1 MPSNNDNLANF
12 VSTQQQVNTDLFAAR
27 DEARS
32 IIKSI
37 QHQID
42 ELKRVGRG
50 TTLAN
55 KRAAQLER
63 KLQKIEADFS
73 EYGASKAVLDELK
86 RLDTS
91 TKNLYLEV
99 AGHGDR
105 IRALEQSDAMRIDFQ
120 RSEIDVAHTSDVR
133 VDTPWVEALIVG
145 VVAFLLTAFALN
157 AWIAQDWNAT
167 KDFWASLI
175 VGAAALFVMAS
186 FEKIRLGLKIQAR
199 HQWAYKEQPASAD
212 SSENAQTETQTRVD
226 V

>member
-1 MPSNNDNLANF
+1 MPNNDDNLADF
-12 VSTQQQVNTDLFAAR
+12 VSTQQKVNTDLFAAR
-27 DEARS
+27 DEARAR
-32 IIKSI
+32 IKEI
-37 QHQID
+37 TYRIA
-42 ELKRVGRG
+42 EMERVGRG

-63 KLQKIEADFS
+63 KLQKIESDFS
-73 EYGASKAVLDELK
+73 EYGASKAVLDELT

-105 IRALEQSDAMRIDFQ
+105 IRALEQSDAMKIDFQ
-120 RSEIDVAHTSDVR
+120 NSGVEVAHTTDAKF
-133 VDTPWVEALIVG
+133 DTPWVEAFIVG

-175 VGAAALFVMAS
+175 VGAAAFFVMAS
-186 FEKIRLGLKIQAR
+186 FEKLRLGLQIQAR
-199 HQWAYKEQPASAD
+199 HVWVMKEQPAENQQPSA
-212 SSENAQTETQTRVD
+212 ATTQQDRVD
-226 V
+226 A

>member
-1 MPSNNDNLANF
+1 MTSNNDNLANF
-12 VSTQQQVNTDLFAAR
+12 VTTQQKVNVDLFAAR
-27 DEARS
+27 DEARTR
-32 IIKSI
+32 IKQLHHEI
-37 QHQID
+37 A

-63 KLQKIEADFS
+63 KLQKIENNFS
-73 EYGASKAVLDELK
+73 EYGASKAVLEELT

-105 IRALEQSDAMRIDFQ
+105 IRALEQSDAMKIDFQ
-120 RSEIDVAHTSDVR
+120 NSGVEVAHTTDAKF
-133 VDTPWVEALIVG
+133 DTPWVEAFIVG

-157 AWIAQDWNAT
+157 AWIAQDWNAI

-175 VGAAALFVMAS
+175 VGAAAFFVMAS
-186 FEKIRLGLKIQAR
+186 FEKLRLGLQIQAR
-199 HQWAYKEQPASAD
+199 HVWAMKEQPA
-212 SSENAQTETQTRVD
+212 ENQQPSTATAQQDRID

>member
-1 MPSNNDNLANF
+1 MSSNNDNLANF

-27 DEARS
+27 DEARAS
-32 IIKSI
+32 IKSI
-37 QHQID
+37 QHQIA

-99 AGHGDR
+99 AGH
-105 IRALEQSDAMRIDFQ
+105 
-120 RSEIDVAHTSDVR
+120 VAHTSDVR

-145 VVAFLLTAFALN
+145 VVAFLLSAFALN

-186 FEKIRLGLKIQAR
+186 FEKIRLGLQIQAR

-212 SSENAQTETQTRVD
+212 SSENAQTETQPRVD

>member
-1 MPSNNDNLANF
+1 MTSNNDNLANF
-12 VSTQQQVNTDLFAAR
+12 VTTQQKVNVDLFAAR
-27 DEARS
+27 DEARTR
-32 IIKSI
+32 IKQLHHEI
-37 QHQID
+37 A

-63 KLQKIEADFS
+63 KLQKIESDFS
-73 EYGASKAVLDELK
+73 EYGASKAVIDELK

-157 AWIAQDWNAT
+157 VWIAQDWNAT

-175 VGAAALFVMAS
+175 VGVAAFFIMAS
-186 FEKIRLGLKIQAR
+186 LEKIRLGLQIQAR
-199 HQWAYKEQPASAD
+199 HQWAYKEQPASAG
-212 SSENAQTETQTRVD
+212 SSESDQTETQTRVD
-226 V
+226 A

>member
-1 MPSNNDNLANF
+1 MSSNNDNLANF

-73 EYGASKAVLDELK
+73 EYGASKAVLNELK

-105 IRALEQSDAMRIDFQ
+105 IRALEQSDAMKIDFQ
-120 RSEIDVAHTSDVR
+120 NSAVEVAHTTDAKF
-133 VDTPWVEALIVG
+133 DTPWVEAFIVG
-145 VVAFLLTAFALN
+145 AVAFLLTAFALN
-157 AWIAQDWNAT
+157 AWIAQDWNFN
-167 KDFWASLI
+167 KDFWASII
-175 VGAAALFVMAS
+175 VGAAAFFVMAS
-186 FEKIRLGLKIQAR
+186 FEKFNLNLVIQAR
-199 HQWAYKEQPASAD
+199 HLWAMKEKPAENQQPSAAT
-212 SSENAQTETQTRVD
+212 AQQDRVD